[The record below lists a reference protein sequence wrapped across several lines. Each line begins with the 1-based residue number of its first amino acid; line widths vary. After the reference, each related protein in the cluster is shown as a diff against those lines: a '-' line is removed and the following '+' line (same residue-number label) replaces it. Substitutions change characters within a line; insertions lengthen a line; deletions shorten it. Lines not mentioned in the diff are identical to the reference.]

1 MIYYQKSIA
10 PWLYWFRLIN
20 LWILFTSQICLL
32 QWFNALYDR
41 VMRLDILLLIQ
52 YSSPVT
58 THLFRNFL
66 FTYVMW
72 GSQIFDCWS
81 PIFLYA
87 IFLHQMCAELLT
99 SLGALTDEERICCF
113 KAEEE
118 NWVYQKAIL
127 WSSIKNIQG
136 GTSYLFVG
144 NCSYNLRS

>member
-41 VMRLDILLLIQ
+41 VMRLDIILLIQ
-52 YSSPVT
+52 YSNPVT
-58 THLFRNFL
+58 THLF
-66 FTYVMW
+66 
-72 GSQIFDCWS
+72 I
-81 PIFLYA
+81 IFLSPMWCEDLRYL
-87 IFLHQMCAELLT
+87 IVDHLFFFMLFSCTKYVLT